1 MINSLTYYVREALI
15 SFKRNGVMSVAAIS
29 TVAISLFFIG
39 FFVIVALIFNTKFGG
54 LEAEANVSVY
64 LKEGISTEKTKDL
77 QKKIKDMKEVES
89 AKYVSK
95 TEALK
100 RFRERMKDSPG
111 LLDALSGNPLPASI
125 EVKFE
130 DEYRT
135 PKSVD
140 LLRDKLK
147 NQSEIDEIIGQE
159 VVKRLFA
166 IASVARWIFVT
177 VIILLIFAAI
187 TLIVNAIR
195 LAIYARRKEV
205 EIMKLVG
212 ASNWF
217 IRWPFMFEGL
227 LSGFIGATVAVLLLL
242 IANAQLFKRVESIVP
257 FLSFSIGQQDFIYV
271 VLALFAIGTFIG
283 AMGSVLALRRFLRI

>member
-1 MINSLTYYVREALI
+1 MI
-15 SFKRNGVMSVAAIS
+15 SFKRNWVMSVAAIS

-166 IASVARWIFVT
+166 IASVARWIFAT
-177 VIILLIFAAI
+177 VIVLLIFAAV

-227 LSGFIGATVAVLLLL
+227 MSGFIGATLAVLLLL

-283 AMGSVLALRRFLRI
+283 AMGSALALRRFLRV